1 MSPQWLGESWMDEV
15 ADLDAFVSHLD
26 DQLLPALVRSHR
38 LGELD
43 WSGRVRVSVG
53 EGDEVGQAARGV
65 GEEREDGVGVGRGER
80 EGGGWLERGTGRL
93 LGGGK
98 FLSSGSATIS
108 RCVMMVIFPKGPTRR
123 GS

>member
-93 LGGGK
+93 LARGK

-108 RCVMMVIFPKGPTRR
+108 RCVMIVIFPKGPTRK
-123 GS
+123 GN

>member
-1 MSPQWLGESWMDEV
+1 MSPQWLGESRMDEV

-43 WSGRVRVSVG
+43 RSGRVRVSVG

-93 LGGGK
+93 LARGK
-98 FLSSGSATIS
+98 FLTSGSATTS
-108 RCVMMVIFPKGPTRR
+108 RCVMMVIFPKVPTRK
-123 GS
+123 GN

>member
-1 MSPQWLGESWMDEV
+1 MSPQWLGESRMDEV
-15 ADLDAFVSHLD
+15 PDLDAFVSHLD

-43 WSGRVRVSVG
+43 RSGRVRVSVG
-53 EGDEVGQAARGV
+53 DRDEVGQAARGI

-93 LGGGK
+93 LARGK
-98 FLSSGSATIS
+98 FLSSGSATIL
-108 RCVMMVIFPKGPTRR
+108 RCVMMVIFPKGPTRK
-123 GS
+123 GT

>member
-43 WSGRVRVSVG
+43 RSGRVRVSVG

-80 EGGGWLERGTGRL
+80 EARNDLDYM
-93 LGGGK
+93 
-98 FLSSGSATIS
+98 IS
-108 RCVMMVIFPKGPTRR
+108 I
-123 GS
+123 

>member
-26 DQLLPALVRSHR
+26 DQLLPPLVRSHR

-43 WSGRVRVSVG
+43 RSGRVRVSVG

-65 GEEREDGVGVGRGER
+65 GEEREDGVG
-80 EGGGWLERGTGRL
+80 GGGGGGGGGLAGTGNWSAPVCN
-93 LGGGK
+93 LGTQCLQGR
-98 FLSSGSATIS
+98 F
-108 RCVMMVIFPKGPTRR
+108 
-123 GS
+123 

>member
-1 MSPQWLGESWMDEV
+1 MDEV
-15 ADLDAFVSHLD
+15 PNLDAFVSHLD
-26 DQLLPALVRSHR
+26 DQLLPPLVRSHR

-43 WSGRVRVSVG
+43 RSGRVRVSVG
-53 EGDEVGQAARGV
+53 DRDEVGQAARGI

-98 FLSSGSATIS
+98 FLSSGSYA
-108 RCVMMVIFPKGPTRR
+108 VL
-123 GS
+123 